1 MNMNIIILIILYI
14 RNIILFGIIL
24 LNEKICFIK
33 EKNINYYTIIQIGI
47 EIQARFYLDLVLDF
61 DQIQRVKSFL

>member
-1 MNMNIIILIILYI
+1 MNIIILIILYI

-47 EIQARFYLDLVLDF
+47 KIQARFYLDLVLDF